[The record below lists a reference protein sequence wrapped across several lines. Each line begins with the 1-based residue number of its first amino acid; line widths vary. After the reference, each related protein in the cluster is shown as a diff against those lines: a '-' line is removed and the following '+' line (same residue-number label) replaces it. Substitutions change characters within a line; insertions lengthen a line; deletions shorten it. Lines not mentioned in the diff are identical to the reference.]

1 MVTRMTLSNIDITLI
16 SSVTAYIFSIVA
28 TSNET
33 VLASISAIS
42 AIIFCLT
49 AIIKFIDL
57 VIDKW
62 SKWSK
67 IKKG

>member
-1 MVTRMTLSNIDITLI
+1 MVTRMTFSNFDITII
-16 SSVTAYIFSIVA
+16 SSITAYIFSIVA

-33 VLASISAIS
+33 VLATISAIS

-49 AIIKFIDL
+49 AVIKFIDL

-62 SKWSK
+62 AKWK
-67 IKKG
+67 EKLK

>member
-1 MVTRMTLSNIDITLI
+1 MVTRMTFSNFDITII
-16 SSVTAYIFSIVA
+16 SSITAYIFSIVA

-33 VLASISAIS
+33 VLATISAIS

-62 SKWSK
+62 AKWK
-67 IKKG
+67 EKLK